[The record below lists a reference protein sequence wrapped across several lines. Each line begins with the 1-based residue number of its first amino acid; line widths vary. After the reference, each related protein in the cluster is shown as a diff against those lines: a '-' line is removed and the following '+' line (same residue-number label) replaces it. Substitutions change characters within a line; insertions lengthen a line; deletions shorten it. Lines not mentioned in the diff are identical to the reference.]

1 MSCHFYRKYWVS
13 LLSNIIIINYKLKQ
27 APMRKLIVF
36 LFVSLVLNTSF
47 MPAPDAAKTM
57 SADARMESHITGIYR
72 QIDFSRNDRLPYE
85 VFSKAYHGYLNLRQ
99 AGKLNV
105 NNEIL
110 TICDFDLPSTQNRM
124 WILDLAKKTVLF
136 NNLVAHGQGTG
147 EDCAEAFSNKPN
159 SHQSSLGFY
168 VTGETYDGEHGLSLR
183 LVGMDEG
190 FNDAA
195 FDRDIVVHG
204 APYVCAKYI
213 SENDRLGRS
222 WGCPAVPE
230 KLSAPIINAIKDST
244 CLFIYYP
251 DHKYLAA
258 SQWLNKKPGNLPES
272 DMMAGLITTQ
282 QAMKPTPKVRIIQ
295 YVDKN
300 GHIDSVKTIPY

>member
-1 MSCHFYRKYWVS
+1 
-13 LLSNIIIINYKLKQ
+13 
-27 APMRKLIVF
+27 MRKLIVF
-36 LFVSLVLNTSF
+36 LFVSLVLNASF
-47 MPAPDAAKTM
+47 MPVPDATNTV
-57 SADARMESHITGIYR
+57 SADARLERHITGIYR

-204 APYVCAKYI
+204 APYVCTKYI
-213 SENDRLGRS
+213 CENDRLGRS

-230 KLSAPIINAIKDST
+230 KLSAPIINTIKDST
-244 CLFIYYP
+244 CLFIYFP
-251 DHKYLAA
+251 DHKYLAS
-258 SQWLNKKPGNLPES
+258 SQWLNKKPGSLPEG
-272 DMMAGLITTQ
+272 DMMAGLLTTQ

-300 GHIDSVKTIPY
+300 GHIDSTKTIPY